1 MERYVFS
8 GNLTQKMCDYL
19 KAIPDFKP
27 IDALVSQLD
36 RSSVKAAIE
45 HIEKDGVVKSLFI
58 DSGAYS
64 QYTGKCGK
72 IDIDEYIDYVNSLDD
87 YTCMVAE
94 LDTLPGKFGEPKHPQ
109 DYIESADKS
118 WESYLYMR
126 KRMKS
131 PEKLIP
137 VMHHGESKEALLRIL
152 NWRDPDVEPGTT
164 KMTKEFGEVPADRVV
179 ICGLSPANDSS
190 QAVKDNYLAQCYDV
204 IKHSSY
210 PDIKTHL
217 FGCTSLQALAKFPCW
232 SADSV
237 SHRLRSAYCKT
248 FTVKWGTISLSDK
261 KRTSKTK
268 SNMSFVKTCDPQT
281 YKEFEELCASY
292 NFTVDQICTDNA
304 ARTAMDIM
312 EIQKGIEGKYK
323 YNSNNLRKQKSLFKN
338 I

>member
-1 MERYVFS
+1 MERYIFS
-8 GNLTQKMCDYL
+8 GNLTEKMCDYL
-19 KAIPDFKP
+19 KAIPNFKP

-36 RSSVKAAIE
+36 RSSVKAMIH
-45 HIEKDGVVKSLFI
+45 HIETDGVIKSLFI

-72 IDIDEYIDYVNSLDD
+72 IDIDEYIDYVNELDD

-137 VMHHGESKEALLRIL
+137 VFHHCEPFSALRRMLD
-152 NWRDPDVEPGTT
+152 WRDPDVAPGTT
-164 KMTKEFGEVPADRVV
+164 KMTKEFGEIRIDR
-179 ICGLSPANDSS
+179 IHIIGLSPMNDAS
-190 QAVKDNYLAQCYDV
+190 QQNKDIYLEQCYDE
-204 IKHSSY
+204 IKRSSY
-210 PDIKTHL
+210 PDVKTHL

-237 SHRLRSAYCKT
+237 SHRLRSAYCKV

-292 NFTVDQICTDNA
+292 NFTVEQICTDNA

-323 YNSNNLRKQKSLFKN
+323 YNSNNLRKQRSLFRN

>member
-19 KAIPDFKP
+19 KAIPNFKP

-45 HIEKDGVVKSLFI
+45 HIEKDGVIKSLFI

-94 LDTLPGKFGEPKHPQ
+94 LDTLPGKFGDPKHPQ

-137 VMHHGESKEALLRIL
+137 VMHHGEAKEALLRIL
-152 NWRDPDVEPGTT
+152 NWRDPDVEPGTM

-190 QAVKDNYLAQCYDV
+190 QATKDNYLAQCYDV

-217 FGCTSLQALAKFPCW
+217 FGMTSLQALAKFPCF

-237 SHRLRSAYCKT
+237 SHRLRSAYNKI
-248 FTVKWGTISLSDK
+248 FTIKWGTISLSDRS
-261 KRTSKTK
+261 RTSKTK
-268 SNMSFVKTCDPQT
+268 SNMSFVKTCDPKT
-281 YKEFEELCASY
+281 LKELEEICASR
-292 NFTVDQICTDNA
+292 NFTIDQLCTDNA
-304 ARTAMDIM
+304 ARTAFDIC
-312 EIQKGIEGKYK
+312 EIQKAIEGPYKYK
-323 YNSNNLRKQKSLFKN
+323 EGSMKKQKSLFKN